1 MHSVATHTYTH
12 KHTKKN
18 NNNNK
23 NINNSSNFSWSS
35 TQNSGFF
42 FSTFWFD
49 IFYVNFSF
57 FFRHIGQLAT
67 IRIVFIYCS
76 GCRCCCLLYFLLY
89 SMLYGC
95 VEM

>member
-35 TQNSGFF
+35 TQNSGF